1 MSNSRLN
8 GMRISRTYFFT
19 LIILVLALHST
30 SLSSRPIFRVRL
42 PRSAILTGTSFTS
55 RSRASVLNLADEYQ
69 NNESEKLGGS
79 ASTRNLFA
87 LTEIFGKITSLFR
100 DNSDDGSTK
109 LSVMEQE
116 FGSSN
121 VEGGVLTSPRTSEDI
136 EKIAA
141 QIKKEYEAI
150 FWAVSLIIIFHL
162 YGCT

>member
-1 MSNSRLN
+1 MS
-8 GMRISRTYFFT
+8 
-19 LIILVLALHST
+19 
-30 SLSSRPIFRVRL
+30 
-42 PRSAILTGTSFTS
+42 GTSFTS
-55 RSRASVLNLADEYQ
+55 RSRASVLNLVDEYQ

-109 LSVMEQE
+109 LSVMERE
-116 FGSSN
+116 VGSSN

-150 FWAVSLIIIFHL
+150 FWAVSFTIIFHS
-162 YGCT
+162 YCCT